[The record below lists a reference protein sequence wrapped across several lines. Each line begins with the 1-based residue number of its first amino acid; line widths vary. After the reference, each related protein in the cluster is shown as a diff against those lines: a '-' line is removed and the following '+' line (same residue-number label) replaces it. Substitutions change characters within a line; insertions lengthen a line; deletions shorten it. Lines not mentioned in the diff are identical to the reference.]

1 MGVPVKPSC
10 AVVFLMVLAI
20 GVSLRLP
27 EEDVLDAVYDESETL
42 PCEVIPL
49 ASTAGSPVTASRT
62 QALPRPLRRKLVVRS
77 PLPQAPIL
85 DTHVPRST
93 DTRALSELLCT
104 LLC

>member
-62 QALPRPLRRKLVVRS
+62 QALRRKLVVRS